1 MVVNCKLL
9 KDYMGYKAGMEIPL
23 LESYYNRLEKEGVVE
38 RTSKS
43 LDYWYVKPNKSEEYE
58 EE

>member
-1 MVVNCKLL
+1 
-9 KDYMGYKAGMEIPL
+9 MGYKAGMEIPL
-23 LESYYNRLEKEGVVE
+23 LESYYHKLEKEGVVE

-43 LDYWYVKPNKSEEYE
+43 LDHWYVKPNKSEEYE